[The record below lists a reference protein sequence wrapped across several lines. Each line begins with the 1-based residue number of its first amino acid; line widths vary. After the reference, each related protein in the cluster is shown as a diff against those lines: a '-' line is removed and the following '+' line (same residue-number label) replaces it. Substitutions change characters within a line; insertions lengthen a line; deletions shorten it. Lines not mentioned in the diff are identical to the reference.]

1 MQYCNVIYIYWI
13 PRLVSTFEDKFLHEN
28 YYYEEIGRNIQQ
40 KYGELTFKN
49 FIQMI
54 LDDAGCRLESIGYC
68 DNHWKTFLSKC
79 GYCDVQYKYFVRSEH
94 FQMDTEY
101 IGMTTNTY
109 FDSEG
114 IKKVM
119 LFLIIIFKISYIF
132 LS

>member
-1 MQYCNVIYIYWI
+1 
-13 PRLVSTFEDKFLHEN
+13 
-28 YYYEEIGRNIQQ
+28 
-40 KYGELTFKN
+40 
-49 FIQMI
+49 MI

-94 FQMDTEY
+94 FQIDTKY
-101 IGMTTNTY
+101 IGKATNKY

-119 LFLIIIFKISYIF
+119 LLLIIIYKISYIF
-132 LS
+132 FS